1 MKNKN
6 KLMIGCIA
14 GGAVL
19 AALLVAFFVLSKEYF
34 GGSFSPKAVLSNT
47 DVSALSV
54 DEALDAMNQSKG
66 FEIQV
71 QGKDKNYDIDISD
84 AVTREFDKNE
94 VQQAKNSIG
103 FGSYLFHREVVMSLK
118 PQSVSVDKNA

>member
-71 QGKDKNYDIDISD
+71 QAKDKNYDGLIRMLDILLNLFLFQHK
-84 AVTREFDKNE
+84 E
-94 VQQAKNSIG
+94 I
-103 FGSYLFHREVVMSLK
+103 YL
-118 PQSVSVDKNA
+118 

>member
-54 DEALDAMNQSKG
+54 D
-66 FEIQV
+66 
-71 QGKDKNYDIDISD
+71 
-84 AVTREFDKNE
+84 
-94 VQQAKNSIG
+94 
-103 FGSYLFHREVVMSLK
+103 
-118 PQSVSVDKNA
+118 